1 MHPEQRAWLCARP
14 DTCYAPPRVG
24 ETAGGLLRL
33 RSSGAALRALV
44 AAIVAWASPAL
55 ADEPV
60 ARVSEELLTAGEA
73 WEEPGFRIQLQV
85 GTEDLKAAGALPAGS
100 GLSLTA
106 EPGFRLSRWWSIS
119 ADLTYTIVGG
129 GMQGL
134 RWSGTFGP
142 TFHPWSGLFL
152 TAGAGYGGLMVNA
165 YQDFFTSSCTGAG
178 FAIGAKAG
186 WLFPVGS
193 LFATGPVVGTQT
205 QWVRCS
211 NISETGGGD
220 PMPETE
226 GGDWGPWELG
236 PAAPKVWRHQ
246 TFHIGWSLAWR

>member
-1 MHPEQRAWLCARP
+1 M
-14 DTCYAPPRVG
+14 
-24 ETAGGLLRL
+24 
-33 RSSGAALRALV
+33 V
-44 AAIVAWASPAL
+44 AAAVVWACPAL

-60 ARVSEELLTAGEA
+60 ARVSEELQTAGEA

-85 GTEDLKAAGALPAGS
+85 GTEELQAAGALPAGS

-119 ADLTYTIVGG
+119 GDLTYTIVGG
-129 GMQGL
+129 GMKGL

-152 TAGAGYGGLMVNA
+152 TVGAGYAGLMVDA
-165 YQDFFTSSCTGAG
+165 YQDFFASSCTGAG
-178 FAIGAKAG
+178 FALGAKAG

-193 LFATGPVVGTQT
+193 LFATGPVIGTQT

-211 NISETGGGD
+211 NGTDVGGGGD
-220 PMPETE
+220 PNPETD
-226 GGDWGPWELG
+226 GGDQDLG
-236 PAAPKVWRHQ
+236 PASPTVWRHR